1 MSRFLP
7 ENAFSGFCLSLRQ
20 RNSIMVSTGSAYSA
34 VHPTPSRKSTVAI
47 EFPRSTDS
55 ETRGAMATK
64 YRTAMSPPSTSSFHH
79 HPSDPI
85 SSRPSTS
92 IANEQVTFQCPDA
105 CAQATAGKAWVPLSS
120 EVGYFRD
127 IKRTKRRTTRIDE
140 SISKGGK
147 LHFHV
152 SRLRGLGAGDSTI
165 SKGGD

>member
-1 MSRFLP
+1 MSEFLP

-20 RNSIMVSTGSAYSA
+20 RNFIMVLTGSATSA
-34 VHPTPSRKSTVAI
+34 VHPTPSHKSTVAI

-64 YRTAMSPPSTSSFHH
+64 HRTAMSPPSTSSFHH
-79 HPSDPI
+79 HPADPI

-92 IANEQVTFQCPDA
+92 MANDQVTFQRPDA
-105 CAQATAGKAWVPLSS
+105 CAQAIAGKAWLPLSS

-127 IKRTKRRTTRIDE
+127 IKRTKRRTTRADTL
-140 SISKGGK
+140 ISKGGK

-152 SRLRGLGAGDSTI
+152 SRWRGLGAGDSTF